1 MYSNYLT
8 FSELTIAQIISG
20 VLTETLRIFKRSSQ
34 KITENKFVSMSV
46 FLITLTLPLWAA
58 FSGILFNFLPVETIL
73 ISSDTNSEIGMPDD
87 KSNLLAILITSCLFF
102 LSILIGIKWGKLL
115 WLKCS
120 IFFWV
125 IWASI
130 YTTLF
135 TNMPDG
141 IYKGLWQSLGYW
153 IVQQGEGRGNQPFYY
168 YFVLS
173 SIYELAILILSL
185 IAIIYYIKIKKIKPN
200 DFTFFLIFWVIT
212 SWIIYTLASEKMPW
226 LLFNLSV
233 PMIFLSGKFLGD
245 TLTSLSLKGTLK
257 YQSIVLSGISLI
269 LIFNLWV
276 TYRVNFINSDIP
288 REMLIYTQTSPD
300 LKSISDAINIYQNP
314 SNKQQNILIDTTS
327 GFVWPW
333 VWYLRNNENILYQ
346 NLTSQPIAQSDL
358 DVLIIH
364 STNISKV
371 PSEIT
376 KKYHEPIIFPHRW
389 WFPESTYRNLNFQMI
404 LEPQKIIRLF
414 DYLIFTNGISSK
426 IGSED
431 AYLFIKSDFPDLKM
445 ISENLK

>member
-1 MYSNYLT
+1 
-8 FSELTIAQIISG
+8 
-20 VLTETLRIFKRSSQ
+20 
-34 KITENKFVSMSV
+34 
-46 FLITLTLPLWAA
+46 
-58 FSGILFNFLPVETIL
+58 
-73 ISSDTNSEIGMPDD
+73 
-87 KSNLLAILITSCLFF
+87 
-102 LSILIGIKWGKLL
+102 
-115 WLKCS
+115 
-120 IFFWV
+120 
-125 IWASI
+125 
-130 YTTLF
+130 
-135 TNMPDG
+135 MPDG

-245 TLTSLSLKGTLK
+245 TLTSLSLKGTRK

-364 STNISKV
+364 SKNISKV